1 MRDTLLA
8 DPRDER
14 SAWFAPGRCTMG
26 TPAKTLIEDITII
39 MIIMIILVAIMI
51 LMLINGATFMI

>member
-26 TPAKTLIEDITII
+26 TLAKTVIEDITII
-39 MIIMIILVAIMI
+39 MIILVGIMI